1 MMPIY
6 TSNYP
11 KFSYSEASAK
21 SLENPDEV
29 GGPELNSVLRASET
43 SAPPLR
49 GICFLVFSCEFCKTY
64 KITFFCRTAPDDC
77 FGAGS
82 TVLVNETVN
91 YDTKTKA

>member
-1 MMPIY
+1 MVPLNFFKFYTIQMMPIY

-64 KITFFCRTAPDDC
+64 KITFLAEQLRTTASEQ
-77 FGAGS
+77 G
-82 TVLVNETVN
+82 VL
-91 YDTKTKA
+91 YW

>member
-1 MMPIY
+1 MVPLNFFKFYTIQMMPIY

-64 KITFFCRTAPDDC
+64 KITFFAEQLRTTASEQ
-77 FGAGS
+77 G
-82 TVLVNETVN
+82 VL
-91 YDTKTKA
+91 DW

>member
-1 MMPIY
+1 MVPLNFFKFYTIQIMPIY

-43 SAPPLR
+43 PLHHCAESVFW
-49 GICFLVFSCEFCKTY
+49 CFLVNFAKL
-64 KITFFCRTAPDDC
+64 IR
-77 FGAGS
+77 
-82 TVLVNETVN
+82 
-91 YDTKTKA
+91 